1 VTISQWASNGL
12 TVVLLLSLVA
22 ILLTEAMSHSAVV
35 AFLMPVA
42 IGVAREFGLDARIMA
57 PVVALPA
64 GLAFTLPIGTPA
76 NAIAFSSGY
85 LRIRDLL
92 LPGVALELCAWVAF
106 NLLAFWYWP
115 LLGIRIG

>member
-1 VTISQWASNGL
+1 
-12 TVVLLLSLVA
+12 
-22 ILLTEAMSHSAVV
+22 
-35 AFLMPVA
+35 
-42 IGVAREFGLDARIMA
+42 MA

-92 LPGVALELCAWVAF
+92 LPGAILEVCAWVAF

-115 LLGIRIG
+115 LLGVHIR